1 MFLFQCILVSLLA
14 GLLRWDGRVF
24 GQCLTDSPVVVG
36 VLVGIIFGDPMKGLI
51 TGAALQ
57 LVFMGIVGIGGS
69 TPPDSMIG
77 AVMGTVF
84 AITSGLDTES
94 VIALAMPIAILGQSL
109 GILCRV
115 INARFN
121 VVIDKAAAE
130 GDTKSIDRSLWTGA
144 AIFFVLTVVPV
155 FLGTYFGAPVVQKII
170 DALPSFIVNG
180 LSRSSSLLPA
190 LGMALLMQ
198 FMYDK
203 KSAPYLFIGF
213 ILSAFLNLSTLAI
226 TLLGVCVAILIY
238 QSHRD
243 VKG

>member
-1 MFLFQCILVSLLA
+1 MFLIQCILVSLLA
-14 GLLRWDGRVF
+14 GFLRWDGRVF

-77 AVMGTVF
+77 AIMGTVF
-84 AITSGLDTES
+84 AITSGLDTEN

-121 VVIDKAAAE
+121 GVIDKAAEE
-130 GDTKSIDRSLWTGA
+130 GNTKAIDRSLWTGA
-144 AIFFVLTVVPV
+144 VIFFVLTVVPV
-155 FLGTYFGAPVVQKII
+155 FLGAYFGAPVVQKII
-170 DALPSFIVNG
+170 DALPPFIVNG

-213 ILSAFLNLSTLAI
+213 ILSAFLNLGTLAI
-226 TLLGVCVAILIY
+226 TLLGVCVALLLF
-238 QSHRD
+238 QGRRGS
-243 VKG
+243 KA